1 MDVSQH
7 TSGALVVLDFD
18 SEYWHH
24 IKGVN
29 FAHNVLTPHWC
40 FSKQINLNKIH
51 QCSGQN
57 MCKIQAA
64 NLAFKC
70 NKCILHCNQF
80 GNEFGSIKK
89 NQACMP
95 LSSVG
100 IGGDSFEVKEDKN
113 VSCLFPSLLAKRVAR
128 LSHPMRP
135 ARRRRRHWPKCLKY
149 RRGSPVIF
157 TTYLRQC
164 TSAHAADRIPL
175 KRPTCN
181 FDIIRLERNRHIW
194 HI

>member
-1 MDVSQH
+1 
-7 TSGALVVLDFD
+7 
-18 SEYWHH
+18 
-24 IKGVN
+24 
-29 FAHNVLTPHWC
+29 
-40 FSKQINLNKIH
+40 
-51 QCSGQN
+51 
-57 MCKIQAA
+57 
-64 NLAFKC
+64 
-70 NKCILHCNQF
+70 
-80 GNEFGSIKK
+80 
-89 NQACMP
+89 MP

-164 TSAHAADRIPL
+164 TSAHAARPHPA
-175 KRPTCN
+175 KSPTCN
-181 FDIIRLERNRHIW
+181 FEIMRLKRNCSIW
-194 HI
+194 NWHVLFKIQECCGINDQACEDRVTLGGGVEGAAAANQPLPGVHPVPWEIFLKNRF